1 MDYSS
6 IRSADSPRSLHELLG
21 GGIVA
26 DVMLWKRRHVTIGT
40 LLGTLAAWV
49 VFEVSGYTLLS
60 LLSNVLLLLLTI
72 LFVWAKAAQILN
84 RPPPPIPQMH
94 ISEEVIRE
102 VAAFMHPGINMMLSI
117 FHDIALGK
125 DSKLFYGVA
134 IYLWLISIVGSL
146 TDFPTMIYTSLII
159 VLTIP
164 ALYEKYEECIDRY
177 MKLAYMEVWMYERIY
192 ERVSMKCFNKIMN
205 CIIEI
210 LKES

>member
-1 MDYSS
+1 MDSS
-6 IRSADSPRSLHELLG
+6 IRSAGSPRSLHELLG

-49 VFEVSGYTLLS
+49 VFE
-60 LLSNVLLLLLTI
+60 
-72 LFVWAKAAQILN
+72 AAQILN